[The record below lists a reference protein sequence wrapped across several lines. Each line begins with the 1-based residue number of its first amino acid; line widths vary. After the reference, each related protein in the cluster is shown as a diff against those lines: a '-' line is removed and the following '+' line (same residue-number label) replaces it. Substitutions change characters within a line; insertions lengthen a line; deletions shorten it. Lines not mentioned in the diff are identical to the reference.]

1 MRRHSMKQHR
11 DAQGLFLGWGTVMES
26 GWDQD
31 RDKRKRV
38 HLNQGCVTDYQGLRV
53 FDIMTK

>member
-26 GWDQD
+26 GWGQEEESPFEPG
-31 RDKRKRV
+31 V
-38 HLNQGCVTDYQGLRV
+38 CH
-53 FDIMTK
+53 